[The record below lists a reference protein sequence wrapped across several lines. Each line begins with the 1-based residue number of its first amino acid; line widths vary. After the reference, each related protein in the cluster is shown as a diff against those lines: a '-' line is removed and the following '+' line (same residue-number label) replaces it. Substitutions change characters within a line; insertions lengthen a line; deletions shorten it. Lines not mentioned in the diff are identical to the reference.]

1 MKYIVIEGERGK
13 VYLGEENEKIAL
25 LSFDK
30 EEIKGLKRERTPLL
44 ERGEKELLEYFRG
57 ERTRFDLPLEYQGT
71 DFQVKVWK
79 ALEKIP
85 YGETRTYQDIAEAVG
100 SPKAFR
106 AVGNA
111 NNKNPISIL
120 IPCHRVIGKSGKLV
134 GYGGGLDW
142 KEYLLG
148 IEKNIKKK

>member
-1 MKYIVIEGERGK
+1 MKYIIIEGERGK
-13 VYLGEENEKIAL
+13 VYLGEKNGKIVL

-44 ERGEKELLEYFRG
+44 ERGEKELLEYFKG
-57 ERTRFDLPLEYQGT
+57 ERTSFDLPLEYQGT

-148 IEKNIKKK
+148 IEKREK

>member
-148 IEKNIKKK
+148 IEKKN